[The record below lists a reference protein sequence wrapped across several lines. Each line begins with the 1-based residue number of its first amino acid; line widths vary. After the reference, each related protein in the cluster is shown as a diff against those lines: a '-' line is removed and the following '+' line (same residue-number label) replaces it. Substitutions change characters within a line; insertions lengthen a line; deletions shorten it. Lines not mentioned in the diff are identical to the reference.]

1 MSYKNQMKKRKK
13 ISRKFA
19 KKIEKT
25 KKLRNYQ
32 ELKLKMLGNKNRFKK
47 WSLKKFEEKYSYATT
62 LDLRTLI

>member
-25 KKLRNYQ
+25 KKLPRAQ
-32 ELKLKMLGNKNRFKK
+32 IKNARKQKPF
-47 WSLKKFEEKYSYATT
+47 
-62 LDLRTLI
+62 

>member
-47 WSLKKFEEKYSYATT
+47 
-62 LDLRTLI
+62 